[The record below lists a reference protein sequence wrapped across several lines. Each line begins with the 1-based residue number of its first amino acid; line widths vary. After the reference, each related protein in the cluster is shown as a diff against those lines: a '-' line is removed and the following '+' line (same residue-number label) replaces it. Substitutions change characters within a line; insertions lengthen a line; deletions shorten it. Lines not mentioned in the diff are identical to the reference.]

1 MCLCILFPY
10 LLKVDV
16 ETFNPIEKS
25 IEALKKI
32 LPAKFREY
40 EVYIDTNELNDN
52 VDKYGWSFFIGKSNS
67 PYLFSS
73 KYFQNCTAHF
83 HIFQDWPLLNV

>member
-1 MCLCILFPY
+1 MSSMCLCILFPY
-10 LLKVDV
+10 VLEVDV

-40 EVYIDTNELNDN
+40 EVKIDTNELNDN
-52 VDKYGWSFFIGKSNS
+52 VDRYSWSFFIGKSNS
-67 PYLFSS
+67 PYIFSWNFS
-73 KYFQNCTAHF
+73 
-83 HIFQDWPLLNV
+83 